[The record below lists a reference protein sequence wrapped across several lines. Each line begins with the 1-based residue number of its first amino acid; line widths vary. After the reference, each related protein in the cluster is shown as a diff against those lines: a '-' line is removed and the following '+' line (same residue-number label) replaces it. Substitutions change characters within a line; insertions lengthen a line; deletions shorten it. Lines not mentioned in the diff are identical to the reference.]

1 MTILMYF
8 ICLSIGAFFG
18 FVALA
23 LVLANKRAEIET
35 NEIYYQE
42 VIDKQKS
49 EIEKLIEKN
58 NKLLEERISLN
69 CSLNTRPITLDTTL
83 DRENAA

>member
-1 MTILMYF
+1 MTTLMYF
-8 ICLSIGAFFG
+8 ICLSVGAFFG

-49 EIEKLIEKN
+49 EIEKLVEKN
-58 NKLLEERISLN
+58 NQLLEERISL
-69 CSLNTRPITLDTTL
+69 SLPKTRTITL